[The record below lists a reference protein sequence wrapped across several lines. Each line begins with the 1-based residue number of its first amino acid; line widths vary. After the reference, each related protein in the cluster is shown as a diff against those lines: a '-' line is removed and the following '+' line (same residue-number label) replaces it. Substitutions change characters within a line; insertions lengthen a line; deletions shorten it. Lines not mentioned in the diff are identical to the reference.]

1 MANRNSNLTVNMA
14 VLEKT
19 AATFK
24 AIAHPT
30 RLAVLELLTTT
41 DKLNVNELMSA
52 TNCEQS
58 LLSHHL
64 ANMRTCG
71 LLKSERQGQMIF
83 YSLKDE
89 KAREIALCVEKYK
102 AA

>member
-1 MANRNSNLTVNMA
+1 MTNTNQKVNIDMASMER
-14 VLEKT
+14 T
-19 AATFK
+19 AIVFK

-30 RLAVLELLTTT
+30 RLAVLELLVATGQM
-41 DKLNVNELMSA
+41 NVNELMSA

-64 ANMRTCG
+64 ANMRSSG
-71 LLKSERQGQMIF
+71 LLKSERKGQMIF

-89 KAREIALCVEKYK
+89 KAKEIALCVEKHK
-102 AA
+102 A